1 MKLSHYLAFIL
12 AAALLVGCSSK
23 EASKPEQPPK
33 GPAVTGTTTVTPA
46 PPPPVQPAK
55 EPVQL
60 FPPPTTTNATPI
72 KTTEPAPSAKPAPSI
87 APAVTA
93 KPAEPAKPA
102 ETKKPGTVTAPGE
115 VKPAAR
121 PPGQPLAKVVMVK
134 ADEKWLILQF
144 PTNEI
149 PAPGSHLTL
158 YRGKDRVG
166 TIKVTEPMDI
176 PNLRVTADILDG
188 KPERGDEVR

>member
-1 MKLSHYLAFIL
+1 MKLSHYLAFIT
-12 AAALLVGCSSK
+12 AAALLAGCFNK
-23 EASKPEQPPK
+23 EASKPGQPPK
-33 GPAVTGTTTVTPA
+33 GPAVTGPAAAKPAAVTPA
-46 PPPPVQPAK
+46 PPPPVQAAK

-60 FPPPTTTNATPI
+60 FPPPAATNAPPS
-72 KTTEPAPSAKPAPSI
+72 KTTEPAPSAKPAVGAKATPS
-87 APAVTA
+87 A
-93 KPAEPAKPA
+93 KPAA
-102 ETKKPGTVTAPGE
+102 TAPSE

-121 PPGQPLAKVVMVK
+121 APGQPLAKVVMVK
-134 ADEKWLILQF
+134 PDEKWLILQF

-158 YRGKDRVG
+158 YRGKDRVS